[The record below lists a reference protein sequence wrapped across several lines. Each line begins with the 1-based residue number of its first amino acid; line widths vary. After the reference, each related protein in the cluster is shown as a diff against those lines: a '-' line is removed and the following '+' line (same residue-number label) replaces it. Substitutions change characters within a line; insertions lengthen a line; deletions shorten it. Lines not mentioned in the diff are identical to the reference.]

1 MKNII
6 LKYLYYLSLIF
17 LIFVYLVPG
26 NLFGYFLYGDLS
38 IQPNLFSDPNGRSYD
53 HFIYFTFL
61 SIIGFLTYFE
71 LQSGPASAVSIT
83 SKPQGISK
91 KVESIPKLFVI
102 SISSSKQQLV
112 VAFPDVWEKSI
123 SQGWFEKLVINNM

>member
-17 LIFVYLVPG
+17 LILVYLVPG

-71 LQSGPASAVSIT
+71 YNSI
-83 SKPQGISK
+83 KR
-91 KVESIPKLFVI
+91 VFRFLI
-102 SISSSKQQLV
+102 SISFMLEV
-112 VAFPDVWEKSI
+112 LHLIIPNRT
-123 SQGWFEKLVINNM
+123 FEFSDIIANILGVLFGYTIIMIYKKKYE